1 MERYQFVQKYPELAK
16 EQNRKWNIWIARLV
30 GIVSLW
36 VGSIV
41 ATNEY
46 FTNPEFQEKVDDIS
60 EKVIQVLYWDTMN
73 RYL

>member
-1 MERYQFVQKYPELAK
+1 MEIYQFVQKYPELAK

-36 VGSIV
+36 VGSIL

-46 FTNPEFQEKVDDIS
+46 FTNSEFQQKVDDIS

>member
-36 VGSIV
+36 VGSIL

-46 FTNPEFQEKVDDIS
+46 FTNPEFQQKVDDIS